1 VRIQATTAV
10 GCILAAKSHSLRYA
24 WGGKFFLNQNAG
36 TVRLRL
42 FHLKTLKL
50 KRIAFGAAEQFS
62 VEQFFLKMGSLSTAN
77 YSEALIRRFVFKK
90 WLKSGASKRAPTTF
104 K

>member
-1 VRIQATTAV
+1 MRIQATTAV
-10 GCILAAKSHSLRYA
+10 GCVIAAKSHSLRYA

-50 KRIAFGAAEQFS
+50 KRFAFGAAEQFS
-62 VEQFFLKMGSLSTAN
+62 VEQYLRKMGSLNAAS
-77 YSEALIRRFVFKK
+77 YSEALIRRFAFRK
-90 WLKSGASKRAPTTF
+90 WLKSGASNRAPTAF